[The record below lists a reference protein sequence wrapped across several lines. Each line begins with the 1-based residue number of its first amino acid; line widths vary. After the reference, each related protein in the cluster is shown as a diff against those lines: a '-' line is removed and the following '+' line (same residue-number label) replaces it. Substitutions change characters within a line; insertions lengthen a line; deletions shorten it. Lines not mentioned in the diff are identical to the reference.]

1 MKNKIPYGRQFIDS
15 KDISSVSA
23 TLKKDVITTGT
34 EVIKFE
40 QKIKKYLGVK
50 YTITCNS
57 GTSGLYLAMMSI
69 GIRKNDVV
77 IMPCINF
84 VASYNVANSLG
95 AKVYLCDIDHRTGQ
109 ATPEDIE
116 NCCKKFK
123 LKKVKAIIVM
133 YLGGYPQNVENF
145 YKLKKKY
152 KSFII
157 EDACHAFGSYYIH
170 RGKKINVG
178 SCKHADLS
186 VFSFHPLKTITTG
199 EGGAIT
205 TNSKKLSD
213 KLYLLRS
220 LGIKKKIKKHWDYDV
235 IYKGFNF
242 RLSDFQCSLGISQLK
257 KIKSFLSYRKK
268 IADIY
273 DRNFKD
279 LSKIEILEKKQKYI
293 SSNHLYI
300 IRLKKSNLRKKNEFI
315 KFMLK
320 NNIILQYHYIPIY
333 NFKIFKGKMINENS
347 KKYYNEAI
355 SLPIYY
361 NIPIKKVN
369 YIIKKIK
376 FFFNDK

>member
-133 YLGGYPQNVENF
+133 YLGGV
-145 YKLKKKY
+145 
-152 KSFII
+152 S
-157 EDACHAFGSYYIH
+157 
-170 RGKKINVG
+170 
-178 SCKHADLS
+178 
-186 VFSFHPLKTITTG
+186 
-199 EGGAIT
+199 
-205 TNSKKLSD
+205 SKRRK
-213 KLYLLRS
+213 
-220 LGIKKKIKKHWDYDV
+220 
-235 IYKGFNF
+235 
-242 RLSDFQCSLGISQLK
+242 
-257 KIKSFLSYRKK
+257 FL
-268 IADIY
+268 
-273 DRNFKD
+273 
-279 LSKIEILEKKQKYI
+279 
-293 SSNHLYI
+293 
-300 IRLKKSNLRKKNEFI
+300 
-315 KFMLK
+315 
-320 NNIILQYHYIPIY
+320 
-333 NFKIFKGKMINENS
+333 
-347 KKYYNEAI
+347 
-355 SLPIYY
+355 
-361 NIPIKKVN
+361 
-369 YIIKKIK
+369 
-376 FFFNDK
+376 